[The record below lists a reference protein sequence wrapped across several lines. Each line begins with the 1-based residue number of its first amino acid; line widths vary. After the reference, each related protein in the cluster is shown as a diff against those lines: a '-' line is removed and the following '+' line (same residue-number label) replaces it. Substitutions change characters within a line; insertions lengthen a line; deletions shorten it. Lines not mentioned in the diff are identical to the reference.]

1 MRSIR
6 LLSMLLILL
15 LAFGA
20 CAETAEEA
28 RPAGYVLVTTATQS
42 GWLALP
48 TEEEDD
54 KVVTVS
60 QTMPDGTQALNV
72 VHLMP
77 NGVYMEDA
85 NCANHD
91 CMDEGEIT
99 LENIPERILGNMII
113 CLPNQVILQLSSA
126 EEALAIFG
134 EMTDAGE

>member
-1 MRSIR
+1 MKSIR

-28 RPAGYVLVTTATQS
+28 QPAGYVLVTTATQS

-48 TEEEDD
+48 TEEGD

-113 CLPNQVILQLSSA
+113 CLPNQVILQLYTA